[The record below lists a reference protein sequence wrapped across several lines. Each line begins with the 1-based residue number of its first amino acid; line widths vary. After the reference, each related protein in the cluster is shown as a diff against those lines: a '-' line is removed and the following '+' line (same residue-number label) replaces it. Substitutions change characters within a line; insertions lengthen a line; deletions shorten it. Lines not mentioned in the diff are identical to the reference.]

1 MFANPV
7 RPAVCCTLLACPLAD
22 FLDFWKKQDLTSDDC
37 RDLALG
43 ICGRRKDDNRIY
55 LKILTLIL
63 CKFSVHTLYIVYLI

>member
-37 RDLALG
+37 RDLAQG
-43 ICGRRKDDNRIY
+43 YAVEGKTI
-55 LKILTLIL
+55 TE
-63 CKFSVHTLYIVYLI
+63 YI